1 VVIAMN
7 EGKYIDSEELFKR
20 HAQFVARFLIRM
32 GVRDN
37 DLDDLIQDVF
47 LVAHRNGGYR
57 PGSASPTTYLASIAI
72 RARAAHRRKQKS
84 RTWLESNP
92 NAVGRASGEEQDA
105 LETMVRQVDAACF
118 EEALDTLDPDKRAVF
133 VLVEVEGESCVSV
146 SAGLNIPLNTVYSRL
161 RAARERFCKSA
172 RAAVRRTERTNLSR
186 LPECAL

>member
-1 VVIAMN
+1 
-7 EGKYIDSEELFKR
+7 
-20 HAQFVARFLIRM
+20 M

-57 PGSASPTTYLASIAI
+57 PGAASPTTYLASIAI

-84 RTWLESNP
+84 KTWLESNP
-92 NAVGRASGEEQDA
+92 NAVGRASGEEQDP

-118 EEALDTLDPDKRAVF
+118 AEALEALDADKRAVF

-146 SAGLNIPLNTVYSRL
+146 STGLNIPLNTVYSRL
-161 RAARERFCKSA
+161 RAARERFCKAA
-172 RAAVRRTERTNLSR
+172 RAAVRRTERTNLSH
-186 LPECAL
+186 LPECVL